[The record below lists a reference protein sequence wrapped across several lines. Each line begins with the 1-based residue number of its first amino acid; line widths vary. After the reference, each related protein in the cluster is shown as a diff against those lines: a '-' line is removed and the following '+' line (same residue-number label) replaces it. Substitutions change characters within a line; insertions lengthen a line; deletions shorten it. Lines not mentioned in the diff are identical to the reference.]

1 MFCSKCHHDLGGVQP
16 VSDGA
21 FLACPECGRT
31 YDATDPRTFSAR
43 QRSRMEL
50 ILLRRVAPAVMVGL
64 TLLSLLW
71 YAVIPRPLAMFGR
84 WGPSPESIRMPE
96 RSTLWYWLGSL
107 YGTEALRT
115 GNSVSE
121 AWFWND
127 RVLSVRSYEP
137 STGEPV
143 WEVLWNPD
151 EAAGPEGVW
160 TMRVIKPVPQN
171 FDLLAGF
178 RATRERLLGI
188 VVGEH
193 DPSVLVEPFEAAGSE
208 ADVLSAYIRAT
219 RVSVRP
225 IRSEVDQVEFWVFD
239 EELDRLVL
247 VDEAEL
253 ERRGI
258 EALDR
263 TWRSVLDFGEV
274 P

>member
-1 MFCSKCHHDLGGVQP
+1 MFCLKCHHDLGGVRL
-16 VSDGA
+16 VSGDA
-21 FLACPECGRT
+21 ALACTECGRAF
-31 YDATDPRTFSAR
+31 DATDPRTFSTR

-50 ILLRRVAPAVMVGL
+50 ILLRRVAPAIMVGL
-64 TLLSLLW
+64 VLVTLLW

-107 YGTEALRT
+107 YGTEAIRT
-115 GNSVSE
+115 GTSVSE

-127 RVLSVRSYEP
+127 RVRSVRSFEP
-137 STGEPV
+137 STGELV
-143 WEVLWNPD
+143 WEVLWSPD
-151 EAAGPEGVW
+151 EKAEPEGVW
-160 TMRVIKPVPQN
+160 TMRVLKALPQN

-178 RATRERLLGI
+178 RVTRERLLGI

-193 DPSVLVEPFEAAGSE
+193 DPSILIEPFEVSGSE
-208 ADVLSAYIRAT
+208 ADILSAYIRAT

-225 IRSEVDQVEFWVFD
+225 IRSEADQEGFWIFD

-258 EALDR
+258 EPLDR